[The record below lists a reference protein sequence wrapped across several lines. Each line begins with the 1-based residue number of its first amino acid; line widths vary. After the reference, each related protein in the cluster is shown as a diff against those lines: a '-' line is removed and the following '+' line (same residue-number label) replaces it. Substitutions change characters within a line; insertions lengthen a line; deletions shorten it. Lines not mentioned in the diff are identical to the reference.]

1 MHHGFGRRREE
12 AISRNIRA
20 VAHHALD
27 RVAMNAVEMKELLD
41 QPRRMIDG
49 RAQLDEIRRG
59 REHWVLYNAA
69 QLSEEIR
76 RLVRDDVA
84 PVDAVVICQ
93 SHENA

>member
-1 MHHGFGRRREE
+1 MHPGFGRRREE
-12 AISRNIRA
+12 AIGRNIRA
-20 VAHHALD
+20 VAHHALE

-49 RAQLDEIRRG
+49 RTQLDEIRCA

-69 QLSEEIR
+69 QLSEQVR
-76 RLVRDDVA
+76 RLVRDDVP
-84 PVDAVVICQ
+84 PVDAVVIWQ